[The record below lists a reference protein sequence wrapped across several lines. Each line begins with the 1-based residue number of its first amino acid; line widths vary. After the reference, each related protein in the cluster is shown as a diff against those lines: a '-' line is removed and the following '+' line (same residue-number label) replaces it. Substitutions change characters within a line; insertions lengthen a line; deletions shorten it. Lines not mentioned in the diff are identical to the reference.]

1 MQSIKKISFLMM
13 AFMLS
18 SLLIINGCGG
28 KGGDTPP
35 PPPNPC
41 AGKTITVTGTVT
53 NTTTGQSTGS
63 ISATGAGSTNFTY
76 QLGNGAFQAS
86 GVFNGLAAGTYS
98 ITAKDAEGCTGLKS
112 FTVADPCI
120 AKGID
125 ITAVIVNTLPT
136 ATNGSI
142 TATGISSTGFTYS
155 RDGVNFQATGVF
167 TGLAVGNYDITVKD
181 AEGCTKTKQFAVA
194 DLCVLKNIDI
204 TAVIVNT
211 ATGTSNGSITATGIN
226 STGFTYQLGTGAFQA
241 TGAFTGLAI
250 GNYNIIVKDVD
261 GCLKTKSFAVADL
274 CAAKTITVTGTA
286 INAGPVAGIANGSI
300 NASAAGSTGF
310 TYRLGAGAF
319 QASGNFTALL
329 PGNYNITAKDADGCT
344 KIQSFTVAYDPCIG
358 KTLGISAAS
367 TASDKCAGTGTGS
380 VTITGTGG
388 TGFTYQLGT
397 GAFQLSSIFN
407 NVTVNTYAITIK
419 DGDGCTKSGSVTV
432 AALPAGSLF
441 IAVKSVLQTNCA
453 LSGCHSGSS
462 PTGGL
467 NFTDDCTIV
476 GSWDRIK
483 ARAVDAPTSMPP
495 APNPQLS
502 ATDKQK
508 ILDWITA
515 GHNHTN

>member
-18 SLLIINGCGG
+18 SLLIINSCGG

-41 AGKTITVTGTVT
+41 ASKTITVTGTVT

-63 ISATGAGSTNFTY
+63 INATGAGSTNFTY
-76 QLGNGAFQAS
+76 QLGNGAFQAA

-98 ITAKDAEGCTGLKS
+98 ITAKDADGCTGSQS
-112 FTVADPCI
+112 FTVVDPCT
-120 AKGID
+120 AKNID
-125 ITAVIVNTLPT
+125 ITAVIVNTLAGT
-136 ATNGSI
+136 SNGSI
-142 TATGISSTGFTYS
+142 TATGTNSTGFTYQL
-155 RDGVNFQATGVF
+155 GTGPFQASGAF
-167 TGLAVGNYDITVKD
+167 TGLAVGNYNITVKD
-181 AEGCTKTKQFAVA
+181 AEGCTKTKQLAV
-194 DLCVLKNIDI
+194 LDI
-204 TAVIVNT
+204 
-211 ATGTSNGSITATGIN
+211 
-226 STGFTYQLGTGAFQA
+226 
-241 TGAFTGLAI
+241 
-250 GNYNIIVKDVD
+250 
-261 GCLKTKSFAVADL
+261 
-274 CAAKTITVTGTA
+274 CAAKTISVTAVTTT
-286 INAGPVAGIANGSI
+286 AGPVAGVANGAI

-310 TYRLGAGAF
+310 TYQLGAGAF

-329 PGNYNITAKDADGCT
+329 PGNYNVTVKDADGCT
-344 KIQSFTVAYDPCIG
+344 KTQVFTIPYDACIG
-358 KTLGISAAS
+358 KTLGISAAT

-380 VTITGTGG
+380 ITITAIGG

-397 GAFQLSSIFN
+397 GAFQASNIFN
-407 NVTVNTYAITIK
+407 NVAVNTFAIAVK
-419 DGDGCTKSGSVTV
+419 DADGCVKSGSTSV

-441 IAVKSVLQTNCA
+441 TAVKSVLQTSCA
-453 LSGCHSGSS
+453 LSNCHSGSS

-467 NFTDDCTIV
+467 NFTEDCTIV
-476 GSWDRIK
+476 GSWERIK

>member
-1 MQSIKKISFLMM
+1 MQTFTKISFLLV

-18 SLLIINGCGG
+18 ALLIINGCG
-28 KGGDTPP
+28 KGGDTP

-41 AGKTITVTGTVT
+41 AGKTITVTASIT
-53 NTTTGQSTGS
+53 NTPTGQSTGS
-63 ISATGAGSTNFTY
+63 ITATGAGSTNFTY

-86 GVFNGLAAGTYS
+86 GVFNGLAAGPYS
-98 ITAKDAEGCTGLKS
+98 ITAKDADGCTGTSS
-112 FTVADPCI
+112 FTVLDACT
-120 AKGID
+120 AKNID
-125 ITAVIVNTLPT
+125 ITAVIANTLPGT
-136 ATNGSI
+136 SNGSI
-142 TATGISSTGFTYS
+142 TATGTNSTGFTYS
-155 RDGVNFQATGVF
+155 KDGITFQASGVF
-167 TGLAVGNYDITVKD
+167 TGLAVGNYNITVKD
-181 AEGCTKTKQFAVA
+181 AEGCTKTKAFAVA
-194 DLCVLKNIDI
+194 DLCTLKNIDI

-211 ATGTSNGSITATGIN
+211 ATGVSNGSITATGIN

-241 TGAFTGLAI
+241 SGTFTGLAI
-250 GNYNIIVKDVD
+250 GNYNITVKDAD

-274 CAAKTITVTGTA
+274 CAAKTITVSGTV
-286 INAGPVAGIANGSI
+286 INAGPVAGVASGSI
-300 NASAAGSTGF
+300 NATATGSTGF
-310 TYRLGAGAF
+310 TYRLGTGAF

-329 PGNYNITAKDADGCT
+329 PGSYNVTAKDADGCT
-344 KIQSFTVAYDPCIG
+344 KTQAFTVTYDPCIG
-358 KTLGISAAS
+358 KTLGISATS

-380 VTITGTGG
+380 VTITGTGS

-397 GAFQLSSIFN
+397 GAFQASNIFN
-407 NVTVNTYAITIK
+407 NVTVNTYAIAIK

-441 IAVKSVLQTNCA
+441 TAVKSVLQTNCA
-453 LSGCHSGSS
+453 LSGCHSGAT

>member
-28 KGGDTPP
+28 KGGDPA

-41 AGKTITVTGTVT
+41 ASKTITLTATVT

-76 QLGNGAFQAS
+76 SRDGGAFQAT
-86 GVFNGLAAGTYS
+86 GVFNGLAAGTYN
-98 ITAKDAEGCTGLKS
+98 ITAKDADGCTGSSS
-112 FTVADPCI
+112 FTVLDACT
-120 AKGID
+120 AKNID
-125 ITAVIVNTLPT
+125 ITAIIVNTLPGT
-136 ATNGSI
+136 LNGSI
-142 TATGISSTGFTYS
+142 TATGTSSTGFTYS
-155 RDGVNFQATGVF
+155 KDGITFQASGVF
-167 TGLAVGNYDITVKD
+167 TGLAVGNYNITVKD

-211 ATGTSNGSITATGIN
+211 ATATSNGSITATGIN

-241 TGAFTGLAI
+241 SGTFTGLAV
-250 GNYNIIVKDVD
+250 GNYNITVKDID
-261 GCLKTKSFAVADL
+261 GCIKTKQFAVADL
-274 CAAKTITVTGTA
+274 CAAKTITVTGTV
-286 INAGPVAGIANGSI
+286 INAGPVAGVASGSI

-310 TYRLGAGAF
+310 TYRLGTGAF
-319 QASGNFTALL
+319 QVSGNFTALL
-329 PGNYNITAKDADGCT
+329 PGNYNVTAKDADGCT
-344 KIQSFTVAYDPCIG
+344 KTQSFTIAYDPCIG
-358 KTLGISAAS
+358 KTLGISATS

-380 VTITGTGG
+380 ITITGTGG

-397 GAFQLSSIFN
+397 GAFQLSNIFN
-407 NVTVNTYAITIK
+407 SVTVNTYAIAVK
-419 DGDGCTKSGSVTV
+419 DGDGCVKGGSVTV

-441 IAVKSVLQTNCA
+441 TAVKSVLQTNCA
-453 LSGCHSGSS
+453 LSACHSGST

-508 ILDWITA
+508 ILDWINA